1 MSAAQ
6 TLVSLSTVGTKPEM
20 SDNELAEK
28 CKAEM
33 AQWFGAEE
41 VASWQLLRVY
51 RIPFAQPNQVQHFQQ
66 DTLCQEMSLTS
77 DLLHSPSEGRST
89 WGWKC

>member
-6 TLVSLSTVGTKPEM
+6 ALVSLSTIGTQPGM
-20 SDNELAEK
+20 SDDELAEK

-41 VASWQLLRVY
+41 VASWQLLRIY
-51 RIPFAQPNQVQHFQQ
+51 RIPFAQPDQVQCLHR
-66 DTLCQEMSLTS
+66 CSLSVDVVDRYCHCT
-77 DLLHSPSEGRST
+77 
-89 WGWKC
+89 

>member
-1 MSAAQ
+1 MQA
-6 TLVSLSTVGTKPEM
+6 LVSLSTISTQPDM

-41 VASWQLLRVY
+41 VASWQLLRIY
-51 RIPFAQPNQVQHFQQ
+51 RIPFAQPDQVQH
-66 DTLCQEMSLTS
+66 LHRRSLSVDYIDRCCCCT
-77 DLLHSPSEGRST
+77 
-89 WGWKC
+89 